1 MRLPPKLESPVPVGI
16 AGAGF
21 HLPERIL
28 TNAELEKMVDTSD
41 EWIVERTGIH
51 ERRIA
56 PPDVSTSDMAIKAS
70 KDALDHAGLKAD
82 DLDLIICATITPD
95 MMFPSTAC
103 LIQRGLDAR
112 SAFAFDISAACTG
125 FIYALA
131 TAYTYLASGYVR
143 NVLVVGAEK
152 LSSVTDYKDRNTCVL
167 FGDGA
172 GAVILQRRNTP
183 GHGILDFIL
192 ESDGRNA
199 DWLKVHAGGSR
210 MPAST
215 KSIGERLHYIS
226 MEGREVFKFA
236 VTAMKRTTVRI
247 CERNDIKAQDITWLI
262 PHQANKRIIDAAS
275 QALGL
280 DQNRI
285 HYNIHKYGNM
295 SAAST
300 AVGLAEVVRNNNL
313 KPGDN
318 LVLVAFGAGMTWGS
332 ILIRW

>member
-1 MRLPPKLESPVPVGI
+1 MRLPPKLEAPVPVRI
-16 AGAGF
+16 AGVGYY
-21 HLPERIL
+21 LPERIL
-28 TNAELEKMVDTSD
+28 TNADLEKMVDTTND
-41 EWIVERTGIH
+41 WIIERTGIH

-56 PPDVSTSDMAIKAS
+56 PPEMSTSDMGVKAATA
-70 KDALDHAGLKAD
+70 ALGNAGMKAE
-82 DLDLIICATITPD
+82 DLDMIICATVTPD

-103 LIQRGLDAR
+103 LVQRGIDAR
-112 SAFAFDISAACTG
+112 AAFAFDLAAACTG

-131 TAYTYLASGYVR
+131 TAYVHLASGYVR
-143 NVLVVGAEK
+143 NVLVIGAEK
-152 LSSVTDYKDRNTCVL
+152 LSAITDYKDRNTCVL

-172 GAVILQRRNTP
+172 GAAILTRADTP
-183 GHGILDFIL
+183 GHGIIDYIL

-236 VTAMKRTTVRI
+236 VTAMKRSTVRI
-247 CERNDIKAQDITWLI
+247 AERNNIKAEDITWLI
-262 PHQANKRIIDAAS
+262 PHQANKRIIDAAAE
-275 QALGL
+275 ALGL
-280 DQNRI
+280 DKSRI

-300 AVGLAEVVRNNNL
+300 AVGLAEVVLNNHL
-313 KPGDN
+313 EPGDN

-332 ILIRW
+332 LLIRW